1 MKFLV
6 INMMHIG
13 DALLITPVLRVLRN
27 NFPDAAIDVLTAT
40 HLVPIFDCNPCVRCI
55 KALSKHPSPAEF
67 VALLRSIRADHY
79 DHVINLHRNELASAV
94 AAFSNSPHIVG
105 YSKPGFSLFF
115 HEVYPNL
122 KAVMHQ
128 VHSHFAVLR
137 HALNL
142 SDFTHRGLE
151 MEIPPEAEEEMR
163 REYDKV
169 FGGAKVVALNIGA
182 SWLTKRWCASYFA
195 NCADLLLERGFGIAF
210 LGAEFDR
217 PIVDDCVKKMSR
229 SDSERLKIFTGDFSL
244 HQLAGFLDNCS
255 LLLTTDSGPMHVGVA
270 RNIPIVTMFGA
281 SPVPGFYPYD
291 SKDILIKTP
300 EPCHPCGKH
309 ICPKRGDDNLACMKH
324 TPVSVVMK
332 YVFELLDTYGQ
343 PAKDIPRVPGA
354 YKCRVID
361 LARGCW

>member
-27 NFPDAAIDVLTAT
+27 NFPDAAIDVLTAP
-40 HLVPIFDCNPCVRCI
+40 HLVPLFDCNPCVRSI

-67 VALLRSIRADHY
+67 VALLRSIRAELY

-122 KAVMHQ
+122 KPVMHQ

-151 MEIPPEAEEEMR
+151 MEIGSEVEEEMR
-163 REYDKV
+163 REYEKE
-169 FGGAKVVALNIGA
+169 FGGAKVVALNIG
-182 SWLTKRWCASYFA
+182 
-195 NCADLLLERGFGIAF
+195 
-210 LGAEFDR
+210 
-217 PIVDDCVKKMSR
+217 
-229 SDSERLKIFTGDFSL
+229 
-244 HQLAGFLDNCS
+244 
-255 LLLTTDSGPMHVGVA
+255 
-270 RNIPIVTMFGA
+270 
-281 SPVPGFYPYD
+281 
-291 SKDILIKTP
+291 
-300 EPCHPCGKH
+300 
-309 ICPKRGDDNLACMKH
+309 
-324 TPVSVVMK
+324 
-332 YVFELLDTYGQ
+332 
-343 PAKDIPRVPGA
+343 
-354 YKCRVID
+354 
-361 LARGCW
+361 